1 MATGFFLVDNPNP
14 YTPQWVYP
22 RRGVR
27 GKLTGT
33 CIVHTAENMIDLI
46 GPDSAA
52 EDVANFIRRRAD
64 YGCYHTLVD
73 SDSIMELVPYEYE
86 TWQDSE
92 TNNWAVGISAAVRA
106 DGWLTIP
113 LDRRLK
119 IYRNLAWAAADF
131 VKYMRDAYNIRV
143 PFMRITGAQ
152 ARAGV
157 PGFCAHGD
165 SGIARTDPGA
175 QFDWTLFFRYAIE
188 ELAKMDGPAPI
199 LPKSNTEDDTM
210 SVNSPEVQVVPTAAK
225 VPVLKNGIG
234 WYLKDSTMGKN
245 LNVANGGPGHYV
257 GELFLS
263 GSGLGVGKELEVQ
276 FILINGV
283 KKSGYYTSSIR
294 GTEDGTFRDSV
305 TFNQKVSSGTRV
317 EVLVTT
323 NDAET
328 KLLVWGMKS
337 LVVS

>member
-1 MATGFFLVDNPNP
+1 MGFFLLDNPNP

-22 RRGVR
+22 RRGSR

-106 DGWLTIP
+106 DGWNTIP
-113 LDRRLK
+113 LARRLK

-143 PFMRITGAQ
+143 PFKRISGAQ
-152 ARAGV
+152 ARAGM

-165 SGIARTDPGA
+165 SGIARTDPGV
-175 QFDWTLFFRYAIE
+175 QFDWTLFFRYAVE
-188 ELAKMDGPAPI
+188 ELAKMDGAKPI
-199 LPKSNTEDDTM
+199 EPIKETDDM
-210 SVNSPEVQVVPTAAK
+210 SVKSPEFQVVPPKDK
-225 VPVLKNGIG
+225 VPALKKGIG
-234 WYLKDSTMGKN
+234 WYLKKENMTGNAN
-245 LNVANGGPGHYV
+245 LAASGPGHYV
-257 GELFLS
+257 AEVFIQ
-263 GSGLGVGKELEVQ
+263 GSGLNVGEELEVTCM
-276 FILINGV
+276 LVTGAR
-283 KKSGYYTSSIR
+283 KSGYYTQTIS

-305 TFNQKVSSGTRV
+305 TFNQRIEKGTEV
-317 EVLVTT
+317 WVLVTT
-323 NDAET
+323 SAVRTELN
-328 KLLVWGMKS
+328 VWGMKA